1 MNYKDIIQI
10 LVGHPLIKDITK
22 WMNSESKDLQLNGL
36 QASGKGMMLSAIQQV
51 SGAKILVVMEDAETA
66 AYLYNDINRAMPT
79 AKCGLLPSSY
89 KKSPKHGGLDLAS
102 EIMRTDALN
111 IMHNA
116 QITTTPSTP
125 NSKLS
130 TKCSPKLGELSEG
143 LRGMQTLNSKLST
156 LNSKLNNGW
165 LIVTSPEGLIERV
178 APQQA
183 FETKRLIIRK
193 GEIVDSEKV
202 IHSLA
207 EWGFE
212 LVEFVYEPG
221 QYAQRGS
228 ILDIFSFS
236 NERPYRIDFWD
247 DEVESI
253 RVFDIEKQLSINEV
267 EEISILPN
275 VTAKGDKETISIFNF
290 LPSDTIICW
299 ANMTFA
305 IERINDIYDDTLI
318 KQHSEKNVADVL
330 NILING
336 NIAKEQ
342 IANFRHITLK
352 NSTLLNSQLS
362 TECSPKLGEVHE
374 VGRGMLTLNFNQSA
388 QPPYHKNFDIVAE
401 SLRSFINDGYAI
413 HICSDSKKQTDRI
426 ASIFDERGDNI
437 HFTPIEG
444 TIHEGFIDHD
454 LSVCFF
460 TDHQIFDRYHKFS
473 LKSDIAKA
481 GKVSMTLKEIN
492 QLQIGDYVVHIDH
505 GIGKFAGLMV
515 AENNGKRQE
524 VIKLLY
530 QNDDVIFVSI
540 HGLHRISKYKGKDG
554 EPPRIN
560 KLGTG
565 AWERLKERTKAKVK
579 DIARDL
585 IQLYAARKA
594 EKGFQFTP
602 DSYLQ
607 HELEASFIYEDTP
620 DQATSTA
627 DIKHDMES
635 ALPMDRLVCGD
646 VGFGKTELAIRAA
659 FKAATDGKQVAVLV
673 PTTVLA
679 LQHYKTFSER
689 LKEFPCRVEYLSRA
703 KKPSEVKVIK
713 QDLADGKIDILIGT
727 HKIVGKEI
735 KFKDLGLLII
745 DEEQKFGVS
754 VKEKLKAMKVNVDTL
769 TLTATPIPRTLQF
782 SLMGARDLS
791 ILTTPPPN
799 RYPVTTEVCSYDDE
813 IIRDAIV
820 TEMNRNGQVFLINNR
835 VQNIYLIEQ
844 KVRALVPD
852 ARVAVAHG
860 QMPTEQLEETI
871 IDFIDYEYDI
881 LIATSVIE
889 SGVDIPNVNTIIVH
903 NAHMFGLS
911 DLHQLRGRV
920 GRSNR
925 KAYCYLIAPPF
936 NMLTSDARRRL
947 QAIETFAELGS
958 GFNIAMQDLDIR
970 GAGNILGAEQS
981 GFITDLGYETYQK
994 ILNEALAELRDQE
1007 FSGLFA
1013 DRKDAKDNYV
1023 SDCFIESDMEL
1034 MLPNWYVESQTERM
1048 ALYRELDNIQNERA
1062 LEEYKKRLNDRFGR
1076 IPDEAGDLMTMVRLR
1091 WLAQRYGVERLILK
1105 RGKMHA
1111 YLVTNQK
1118 SAFYESKEFETL
1130 IQFCMANYKR
1140 CALSEKDNK
1149 RIVQVSNI
1157 NSVDDA
1163 YNIFNELNINT

>member
-1 MNYKDIIQI
+1 MNYNDIIQI
-10 LVGHPLIKDITK
+10 LAGHPLVKDATK
-22 WMNSESKDLQLNGL
+22 WMKSKSQNLQINGL
-36 QASGKGMMLSAIQQV
+36 QASGKGMMLGAIQQK
-51 SGAKILVVMEDAETA
+51 SKAKMLVVMEDAETA
-66 AYLYNDINRAMPT
+66 AYLYNDINRAIPT
-79 AKCGLLPSSY
+79 GQCGLLPSSY

-111 IMHNA
+111 IIHN
-116 QITTTPSTP
+116 PHD
-125 NSKLS
+125 
-130 TKCSPKLGELSEG
+130 
-143 LRGMQTLNSKLST
+143 
-156 LNSKLNNGW
+156 NGW
-165 LIVTSPEGLIERV
+165 LIITSPEGLIERV
-178 APQQA
+178 ATKQT
-183 FETKRLIIRK
+183 FEKKRLTIRK
-193 GEIVDSEKV
+193 GEEIDTET
-202 IHSLA
+202 IIRSLT

-228 ILDIFSFS
+228 IIDIFSFS
-236 NERPYRIDFWD
+236 NERPYRIDLWG

-253 RVFDIEKQLSINEV
+253 RIFDIEKQLSINEID
-267 EEISILPN
+267 EINILPN
-275 VTAKGDKETISIFNF
+275 VTAKSNKETVSIFNF
-290 LPSDTIICW
+290 LPQDTIICW

-330 NILING
+330 NLLING

-342 IANFRHITLK
+342 IIDFRHITLK
-352 NSTLLNSQLS
+352 NTNLLNSAQPS
-362 TECSPKLGEVHE
+362 
-374 VGRGMLTLNFNQSA
+374 TLNFNQSA
-388 QPPYHKNFDIVAE
+388 QPPYHKNFDIVAD
-401 SLRSFINDGYAI
+401 SLRSFINEGYAI

-426 ASIFDERGDNI
+426 AAIFDERGDNI
-437 HFTPIEG
+437 HFTAIEG

-530 QNDDVIFVSI
+530 QNDDAIFVSI

-554 EPPRIN
+554 EPPRMN
-560 KLGTG
+560 KLGSG

-585 IQLYAARKA
+585 ILLYAARKA

-620 DQATSTA
+620 DQAKSTA
-627 DIKHDMES
+627 DIKQDMES
-635 ALPMDRLVCGD
+635 SLPMDRLVCGD

-659 FKAATDGKQVAVLV
+659 FKAATDGKQVDLLV

-689 LKEFPCRVEYLSRA
+689 LKDFPCKVEYLSRA
-703 KKPSEVKVIK
+703 KKPSEVKLIK
-713 QDLADGKIDILIGT
+713 QQLAEGKIDILIGT
-727 HKIVGKEI
+727 HKIVGKDI
-735 KFKDLGLLII
+735 LFKDLGLLII
-745 DEEQKFGVS
+745 DEEQKLGVS

-791 ILTTPPPN
+791 ILTTPPSN
-799 RYPVTTEVCSYDDE
+799 RYPVTTEVCTYDDE

-860 QMPTEQLEETI
+860 QMPTEQLEQTI
-871 IDFIDYEYDI
+871 IDFIDYEYDV

-925 KAYCYLIAPPF
+925 KAYCYLMAPPL
-936 NMLTSDARRRL
+936 NALTSDARRRL

-994 ILNEALAELRDQE
+994 ILNEALSELRNQE
-1007 FSGLFA
+1007 FSQLFA
-1013 DRKDAKDNYV
+1013 DRKDANNNYV
-1023 SDCFIESDMEL
+1023 HDCFIESDMEL

-1048 ALYRELDNIQNERA
+1048 ALYRELDNIQDERA
-1062 LEEYKKRLNDRFGR
+1062 LEEYRKRLTDRFGR

-1111 YLVTNQK
+1111 YLVSNTK

-1130 IQFCMANYKR
+1130 IQFCMTNYKR

-1163 YNIFNELNINT
+1163 YSIFNELSIKK

>member
-10 LVGHPLIKDITK
+10 LTGHPLVKDTTK
-22 WMNSESKDLQLNGL
+22 WMKSKSQNLQINGL
-36 QASGKGMMLSAIQQV
+36 QASGKGMMLSAIQQK
-51 SGAKILVVMEDAETA
+51 SKAKMLVVMEDAETA

-79 AKCGLLPSSY
+79 GECGLLPSSY

-111 IMHNA
+111 IIHNS
-116 QITTTPSTP
+116 Q
-125 NSKLS
+125 
-130 TKCSPKLGELSEG
+130 
-143 LRGMQTLNSKLST
+143 
-156 LNSKLNNGW
+156 NNGW
-165 LIVTSPEGLIERV
+165 LIITSPEGLIERV
-178 APQQA
+178 ATQQT
-183 FETKRLIIRK
+183 FEKKRLTIRK
-193 GEIVDSEKV
+193 GEEIDSELIV
-202 IHSLA
+202 RSLT

-212 LVEFVYEPG
+212 FVEFVYEPG

-228 ILDIFSFS
+228 IIDIFSFS
-236 NERPYRIDFWD
+236 NERPYRIDLWG
-247 DEVESI
+247 DELESI
-253 RVFDIEKQLSINEV
+253 RVFDIEKQLSINEID
-267 EEISILPN
+267 EINILPN
-275 VTAKGDKETISIFNF
+275 VTAKGDNDTVSIFNF
-290 LPSDTIICW
+290 LPQDTVICW

-330 NILING
+330 NLLING

-342 IANFRHITLK
+342 MANFRHITLK
-352 NSTLLNSQLS
+352 NTSLLSSQATTL
-362 TECSPKLGEVHE
+362 T
-374 VGRGMLTLNFNQSA
+374 FNQSA
-388 QPPYHKNFDIVAE
+388 QPPYHKNFDIVAN
-401 SLRSFINDGYAI
+401 SLRSFINEGYAI

-426 ASIFDERGDNI
+426 AAIFDERGDNI
-437 HFTPIEG
+437 HFTAIEG

-515 AENNGKRQE
+515 TENNGKRQE
-524 VIKLLY
+524 VIKLIYL
-530 QNDDVIFVSI
+530 NDDAIFVSI

-554 EPPRIN
+554 EPPRMN
-560 KLGTG
+560 KLGSG

-585 IQLYAARKA
+585 ILLYAARKA

-620 DQATSTA
+620 DQAKSTA
-627 DIKHDMES
+627 DIKQDMES
-635 ALPMDRLVCGD
+635 SLPMDRLVCGD

-689 LKEFPCRVEYLSRA
+689 LKDFPCKVEYLSRA
-703 KKPSEVKVIK
+703 KKPSEVKLIK
-713 QDLADGKIDILIGT
+713 QQLAEGKIDILIGT

-735 KFKDLGLLII
+735 QFKDLGLLII

-799 RYPVTTEVCSYDDE
+799 RYPVTTEVCTYDDE

-852 ARVAVAHG
+852 ARIAVAHG
-860 QMPTEQLEETI
+860 QMPTEQLEQTI
-871 IDFIDYEYDI
+871 IDFIDYEYDV

-925 KAYCYLIAPPF
+925 KAFCYLMAPPL

-1007 FSGLFA
+1007 FSQLFA
-1013 DRKDAKDNYV
+1013 DRRDANTNFV
-1023 SDCFIESDMEL
+1023 NDCFIESDMEL

-1062 LEEYKKRLNDRFGR
+1062 LEEYRKRLTDRFGR

-1111 YLVTNQK
+1111 YLVSNTK

-1163 YNIFNELNINT
+1163 YNIFNELSIKK

>member
-1 MNYKDIIQI
+1 MIYKDIIQI
-10 LVGHPLIKDITK
+10 LAKHPLVKDIIK
-22 WMNSESKDLQLNGL
+22 WVNSDYKDLKINGL
-36 QASGKGMMLSAIQQV
+36 QVSSKGMMLSTIQQI
-51 SGAKILVVMEDAETA
+51 SGAKMLVVAEDAETA

-79 AKCGLLPSSY
+79 GKCGLLPSSY

-111 IMHNA
+111 IMHNCPTG
-116 QITTTPSTP
+116 QTTT
-125 NSKLS
+125 NS
-130 TKCSPKLGELSEG
+130 
-143 LRGMQTLNSKLST
+143 QLST
-156 LNSKLNNGW
+156 LNSQLNNGW
-165 LIVTSPEGLIERV
+165 LVVTSPEGLIERV
-178 APQQA
+178 AAQQT
-183 FETKRLIIRK
+183 FETKRLTIRK
-193 GEIVDSEKV
+193 GEEIDSELV
-202 IHSLA
+202 IRNLA

-247 DEVESI
+247 DEIDSI
-253 RVFDIEKQLSINEV
+253 RVFDIEKQLSINEI
-267 EEISILPN
+267 EEINILPN
-275 VTAKGDKETISIFNF
+275 VTAKGGEETISIFNF

-305 IERINDIYDDTLI
+305 IERINDIYDDTLV

-330 NILING
+330 NVLING

-342 IANFRHITLK
+342 CANFKHIYLDKRHET
-352 NSTLLNSQLS
+352 LNSQLQS
-362 TECSPKLGEVHE
+362 I
-374 VGRGMLTLNFNQSA
+374 NFNQST
-388 QPPYHKNFDIVAE
+388 QPPYHKNFDIVSE

-413 HICSDSKKQTDRI
+413 YICSDSKKQTDRI
-426 ASIFDERGDNI
+426 AAIFNERGDNI

-454 LSVCFF
+454 LSVCFL

-515 AENNGKRQE
+515 ADNNGKKQE

-594 EKGFQFTP
+594 EKGFQFSP

-620 DQATSTA
+620 DQAKSTA

-635 ALPMDRLVCGD
+635 TLPMDRLVCGD

-703 KKPSEVKVIK
+703 KKPSEVKQIR

-735 KFKDLGLLII
+735 LFKDLGLLII

-860 QMPTEQLEETI
+860 QMPTQELEETI
-871 IDFIDYEYDI
+871 IDFIDYEYDV

-925 KAYCYLIAPPF
+925 KAFCYLIAPPF

-994 ILNEALAELRDQE
+994 ILNEALSELRDQE
-1007 FSGLFA
+1007 FSQLFA
-1013 DRKDAKDNYV
+1013 DRKDANDNYV
-1023 SDCFIESDMEL
+1023 HDCFIESDMEL

-1062 LEEYKKRLNDRFGR
+1062 LEEYKQRLTDRFGR
-1076 IPDEAGDLMTMVRLR
+1076 IPNEAGDLMTMVRLR

-1111 YLVTNQK
+1111 YLVSNQK
-1118 SAFYESKEFETL
+1118 SAFYESKEFEEL
-1130 IQFCMANYKR
+1130 IQYCMTNYKR

-1163 YNIFNELNINT
+1163 YNVFNELSLKKAISSK

>member
-1 MNYKDIIQI
+1 MNYNDIIQI
-10 LVGHPLIKDITK
+10 LAGHPLVKDATK
-22 WMNSESKDLQLNGL
+22 WMKSKSQNLQINGL
-36 QASGKGMMLSAIQQV
+36 QASGKGMMLGAIQQK
-51 SGAKILVVMEDAETA
+51 SKAKMLVVMEDAETA
-66 AYLYNDINRAMPT
+66 AYLYNDINRAIPT
-79 AKCGLLPSSY
+79 GQCGLLPSSY

-111 IMHNA
+111 IIHN
-116 QITTTPSTP
+116 PHD
-125 NSKLS
+125 
-130 TKCSPKLGELSEG
+130 
-143 LRGMQTLNSKLST
+143 
-156 LNSKLNNGW
+156 NGW
-165 LIVTSPEGLIERV
+165 LIITSPEGLIERV
-178 APQQA
+178 ATKQT
-183 FETKRLIIRK
+183 FEKKRLTIRK
-193 GEIVDSEKV
+193 GEEIDTET
-202 IHSLA
+202 IIRSLT

-228 ILDIFSFS
+228 IIDIFSFS
-236 NERPYRIDFWD
+236 NERPYRIDLWG

-253 RVFDIEKQLSINEV
+253 RIFDIEKQLSINEID
-267 EEISILPN
+267 EINILPN
-275 VTAKGDKETISIFNF
+275 VTAKSNKETVSIFNF
-290 LPSDTIICW
+290 LPQDTIICW

-330 NILING
+330 NLLING

-342 IANFRHITLK
+342 IVDFRHITLK
-352 NSTLLNSQLS
+352 NTNLLNCAQPS
-362 TECSPKLGEVHE
+362 
-374 VGRGMLTLNFNQSA
+374 TLNFNQSA
-388 QPPYHKNFDIVAE
+388 QPPYHKNFDIVAD
-401 SLRSFINDGYAI
+401 SLRSFINEGYAI

-426 ASIFDERGDNI
+426 AAIFDERGDNI
-437 HFTPIEG
+437 HFSAIEG

-530 QNDDVIFVSI
+530 QNDDTIFVSI

-554 EPPRIN
+554 EPPRMN
-560 KLGTG
+560 KLGSG

-585 IQLYAARKA
+585 ILLYAARKA

-620 DQATSTA
+620 DQAKSTA
-627 DIKHDMES
+627 DIKQDMES
-635 ALPMDRLVCGD
+635 SLPMDRLVCGD

-689 LKEFPCRVEYLSRA
+689 LKDFPCKVEYLSRA
-703 KKPSEVKVIK
+703 KKPSEVKLIK
-713 QDLADGKIDILIGT
+713 QQLAEGKIDILIGT
-727 HKIVGKEI
+727 HKIVGKDI
-735 KFKDLGLLII
+735 LFKDLGLLII

-791 ILTTPPPN
+791 ILTTPPSN
-799 RYPVTTEVCSYDDE
+799 RYPVTTEVCTYDDE

-860 QMPTEQLEETI
+860 QMPTEQLEQTI
-871 IDFIDYEYDI
+871 IDFIDYEYDV

-925 KAYCYLIAPPF
+925 KAYCYLMAPPL
-936 NMLTSDARRRL
+936 NALTSDARRRL

-994 ILNEALAELRDQE
+994 ILNEALSELRDQE
-1007 FSGLFA
+1007 FSQLFA
-1013 DRKDAKDNYV
+1013 DRKDANNNYV
-1023 SDCFIESDMEL
+1023 HDCFIESDMEL

-1048 ALYRELDNIQNERA
+1048 ALYRELDNIQDERA
-1062 LEEYKKRLNDRFGR
+1062 LEEYRKRLTDRFGR

-1111 YLVTNQK
+1111 YLVSNTK

-1130 IQFCMANYKR
+1130 IQFCMTNYKR

-1163 YNIFNELNINT
+1163 YSIFNELSIKK

>member
-10 LVGHPLIKDITK
+10 LTGHPLVKDTTK
-22 WMNSESKDLQLNGL
+22 WMKSKSQNLQINGL
-36 QASGKGMMLSAIQQV
+36 QASGKGMMLSAIQQK
-51 SGAKILVVMEDAETA
+51 SKAKMLVVMEDAETA

-79 AKCGLLPSSY
+79 GECGLLPSSY

-111 IMHNA
+111 IIHNS
-116 QITTTPSTP
+116 Q
-125 NSKLS
+125 
-130 TKCSPKLGELSEG
+130 
-143 LRGMQTLNSKLST
+143 
-156 LNSKLNNGW
+156 NNGW
-165 LIVTSPEGLIERV
+165 LIITSPEGLIERV
-178 APQQA
+178 ATQQT
-183 FETKRLIIRK
+183 FEKKRLTIRK
-193 GEIVDSEKV
+193 GEEIDSELIV
-202 IHSLA
+202 RSLT

-212 LVEFVYEPG
+212 FVEFVYEPG

-228 ILDIFSFS
+228 IIDIFSFS
-236 NERPYRIDFWD
+236 NERPYRIDLWG

-253 RVFDIEKQLSINEV
+253 RVFDIEKQLSINEID
-267 EEISILPN
+267 EINILPN
-275 VTAKGDKETISIFNF
+275 VTAKGDNDTVSIFNF
-290 LPSDTIICW
+290 LPQDTVICW

-330 NILING
+330 NLLING

-342 IANFRHITLK
+342 MANFRHITLK
-352 NSTLLNSQLS
+352 NTSLLSSQATTL
-362 TECSPKLGEVHE
+362 T
-374 VGRGMLTLNFNQSA
+374 FNQSA
-388 QPPYHKNFDIVAE
+388 QPPYHKNFDIVAN
-401 SLRSFINDGYAI
+401 SLRSFINEGYAI

-426 ASIFDERGDNI
+426 AAIFDERGDNI
-437 HFTPIEG
+437 YFTAIEG

-515 AENNGKRQE
+515 TENNGKRQE
-524 VIKLLY
+524 VIKLIYL
-530 QNDDVIFVSI
+530 NDDAIFVSI

-554 EPPRIN
+554 EPPRMN
-560 KLGTG
+560 KLGSG
-565 AWERLKERTKAKVK
+565 AWERLKERTKTKVK

-585 IQLYAARKA
+585 ILLYAARKA

-620 DQATSTA
+620 DQAKSTA
-627 DIKHDMES
+627 DIKQDMES
-635 ALPMDRLVCGD
+635 SLPMDRLVCGD

-689 LKEFPCRVEYLSRA
+689 LKDFPCKVEYLSRA
-703 KKPSEVKVIK
+703 KKPSEVKLIK
-713 QDLADGKIDILIGT
+713 QQLAEGKIDILIGT

-735 KFKDLGLLII
+735 QFKDLGLLII

-799 RYPVTTEVCSYDDE
+799 RYPVTTEVCTYDDE

-852 ARVAVAHG
+852 ARIAVAHG
-860 QMPTEQLEETI
+860 QMPTEQLEQTI
-871 IDFIDYEYDI
+871 IDFIDYEYDV

-925 KAYCYLIAPPF
+925 KAFCYLMAPPL

-1007 FSGLFA
+1007 FSQLFA
-1013 DRKDAKDNYV
+1013 DRRDANTNFV
-1023 SDCFIESDMEL
+1023 NDCFIESDMEL

-1062 LEEYKKRLNDRFGR
+1062 LEEYRKRLTDRFGR

-1091 WLAQRYGVERLILK
+1091 WLAQRYGIERLILK

-1111 YLVTNQK
+1111 YLVSNTK

-1163 YNIFNELNINT
+1163 YNIFNELSIKK

>member
-1 MNYKDIIQI
+1 MIYKDIIQI
-10 LVGHPLIKDITK
+10 LAGHPLVKDITK
-22 WMNSESKDLQLNGL
+22 WMNSGSKGLQLNGL
-36 QASGKGMMLSAIQQV
+36 QASGKGMMLSAIQQT
-51 SGAKILVVMEDAETA
+51 SEAKMLVVMEDAETA

-79 AKCGLLPSSY
+79 GRCGLLPSSY

-111 IMHNA
+111 IIHNS
-116 QITTTPSTP
+116 QFIIH
-125 NSKLS
+125 NYK
-130 TKCSPKLGELSEG
+130 
-143 LRGMQTLNSKLST
+143 NSKLST
-156 LNSKLNNGW
+156 LNSQLNNGW

-178 APQQA
+178 TPQQT
-183 FETKRLIIRK
+183 FETKRLSIRK
-193 GEIVDSEKV
+193 GEEVDSEKV
-202 IHSLA
+202 IRSLA

-247 DEVESI
+247 NEIESI

-275 VTAKGDKETISIFNF
+275 VTAKSDKETVSIFNF

-342 IANFRHITLK
+342 IANFRHIYLKRHENK
-352 NSTLLNSQLS
+352 NSSDKSDRPTHL
-362 TECSPKLGEVHE
+362 TSPTSPTN
-374 VGRGMLTLNFNQSA
+374 LTTFNFNQSA
-388 QPPYHKNFDIVAE
+388 QPPYHKNFDIVAD

-481 GKVSMTLKEIN
+481 GKISMTLKEIN

-620 DQATSTA
+620 DQAKSTA

-635 ALPMDRLVCGD
+635 TLPMDRLVCGD

-689 LKEFPCRVEYLSRA
+689 LKDFPCKVEYLSRA
-703 KKPSEVKVIK
+703 KKPAEVKQIK
-713 QDLADGKIDILIGT
+713 QQLADGKIDILIGT
-727 HKIVGKEI
+727 HKIVGKDI
-735 KFKDLGLLII
+735 VFKDLGLLII

-791 ILTTPPPN
+791 ILTTPPSN
-799 RYPVTTEVCSYDDE
+799 RYPVATEVCTYDDE

-871 IDFIDYEYDI
+871 IDFIDYEYDV

-925 KAYCYLIAPPF
+925 KAYCYLVAPPF

-994 ILNEALAELRDQE
+994 ILNEALSELRDQE
-1007 FSGLFA
+1007 FSQLFA
-1013 DRKDAKDNYV
+1013 DRKDANNNYV
-1023 SDCFIESDMEL
+1023 HDCFIESDMEL

-1048 ALYRELDNIQNERA
+1048 ALYRELDNIQNEHA
-1062 LEEYKKRLNDRFGR
+1062 LEEYRKRLTDRFGR

-1111 YLVTNQK
+1111 YLVSNQK
-1118 SAFYESKEFETL
+1118 SAFYESAEFETL
-1130 IQFCMANYKR
+1130 IQFCMTNYKR

-1163 YNIFNELNINT
+1163 YNIFNELN

>member
-1 MNYKDIIQI
+1 MNYNDIIQI
-10 LVGHPLIKDITK
+10 LAGHPLVKDATK
-22 WMNSESKDLQLNGL
+22 WMKSKSQNLQINGL
-36 QASGKGMMLSAIQQV
+36 QASGKGMMLGAIQQK
-51 SGAKILVVMEDAETA
+51 SKAKMLVVMEDAETA
-66 AYLYNDINRAMPT
+66 AYLYNDINRAIPT
-79 AKCGLLPSSY
+79 GQCGLLPSSY

-111 IMHNA
+111 IIHN
-116 QITTTPSTP
+116 PHD
-125 NSKLS
+125 
-130 TKCSPKLGELSEG
+130 
-143 LRGMQTLNSKLST
+143 
-156 LNSKLNNGW
+156 NGW
-165 LIVTSPEGLIERV
+165 LIITSPEGLIERV
-178 APQQA
+178 ATKQT
-183 FETKRLIIRK
+183 FEKKRLTIRK
-193 GEIVDSEKV
+193 GEEIDTEA
-202 IHSLA
+202 IIRSLT

-228 ILDIFSFS
+228 IIDIFSFS
-236 NERPYRIDFWD
+236 NERPYRIDLWG

-253 RVFDIEKQLSINEV
+253 RIFDIEKQLSINEID
-267 EEISILPN
+267 EINILPN
-275 VTAKGDKETISIFNF
+275 VTAKSNKETVSIFNF
-290 LPSDTIICW
+290 LPQDTIICW

-330 NILING
+330 NLLING

-342 IANFRHITLK
+342 IVDFRHITLK
-352 NSTLLNSQLS
+352 NTNLLNSAQPS
-362 TECSPKLGEVHE
+362 
-374 VGRGMLTLNFNQSA
+374 TLNFNQSA
-388 QPPYHKNFDIVAE
+388 QPPYHKNFDIVAD
-401 SLRSFINDGYAI
+401 SLRSFINEGYAI

-426 ASIFDERGDNI
+426 AAIFDERGDNI
-437 HFTPIEG
+437 HFTAIEG

-530 QNDDVIFVSI
+530 QNDDAIFVSI

-554 EPPRIN
+554 EPPRMN
-560 KLGTG
+560 KLGSG

-585 IQLYAARKA
+585 ILLYAARKA

-620 DQATSTA
+620 DQAKSTA
-627 DIKHDMES
+627 DIKQDMES
-635 ALPMDRLVCGD
+635 SLPMDRLVCGD

-689 LKEFPCRVEYLSRA
+689 LKDFPCKVEYLSRA
-703 KKPSEVKVIK
+703 KKPSEVKLIK
-713 QDLADGKIDILIGT
+713 QQLAEGKIDILIGT
-727 HKIVGKEI
+727 HKIVGKDI
-735 KFKDLGLLII
+735 LFKDLGLLII

-791 ILTTPPPN
+791 ILTTPPSN
-799 RYPVTTEVCSYDDE
+799 RYPVTTEVCTYDDE

-860 QMPTEQLEETI
+860 QMPTEQLEQTI
-871 IDFIDYEYDI
+871 IDFIDYEYDV

-925 KAYCYLIAPPF
+925 KAYCYLMAPPL
-936 NMLTSDARRRL
+936 NTLTSDARRRL

-994 ILNEALAELRDQE
+994 ILNEALSELRDQE
-1007 FSGLFA
+1007 FSQLFA
-1013 DRKDAKDNYV
+1013 DRKDANNNYV
-1023 SDCFIESDMEL
+1023 HDCFIESDMEL

-1048 ALYRELDNIQNERA
+1048 ALYRELDNIQDERA
-1062 LEEYKKRLNDRFGR
+1062 LEEYRKRLTDRFGR

-1111 YLVTNQK
+1111 YLVSNTK

-1130 IQFCMANYKR
+1130 IQFCMTNYKR

-1163 YNIFNELNINT
+1163 YSIFNELSIKK

>member
-1 MNYKDIIQI
+1 MNYNDIIQI
-10 LVGHPLIKDITK
+10 LAGHPLVKDATK
-22 WMNSESKDLQLNGL
+22 WMKSKSQNLQINGL
-36 QASGKGMMLSAIQQV
+36 QASGKGMMLGAIQQK
-51 SGAKILVVMEDAETA
+51 SKAKMLVVMEDAETA
-66 AYLYNDINRAMPT
+66 AYLYNDINRAIPT
-79 AKCGLLPSSY
+79 GQCGLLPSSY

-111 IMHNA
+111 IIHN
-116 QITTTPSTP
+116 PHD
-125 NSKLS
+125 
-130 TKCSPKLGELSEG
+130 
-143 LRGMQTLNSKLST
+143 
-156 LNSKLNNGW
+156 NGW
-165 LIVTSPEGLIERV
+165 LIITSPEGLIERV
-178 APQQA
+178 ATKQT
-183 FETKRLIIRK
+183 FEKKRLTIRK
-193 GEIVDSEKV
+193 GEEIDTEA
-202 IHSLA
+202 IIRSLT

-228 ILDIFSFS
+228 IIDIFSFS
-236 NERPYRIDFWD
+236 NERPYRIDLWG

-253 RVFDIEKQLSINEV
+253 RIFDIEKQLSINEID
-267 EEISILPN
+267 EINILPN
-275 VTAKGDKETISIFNF
+275 VTAKSNKETVSIFNF
-290 LPSDTIICW
+290 LPQDTIICW

-330 NILING
+330 NLLING

-342 IANFRHITLK
+342 IVDFRHITLK
-352 NSTLLNSQLS
+352 NTNLLNSAQPS
-362 TECSPKLGEVHE
+362 
-374 VGRGMLTLNFNQSA
+374 TLNFNQSA
-388 QPPYHKNFDIVAE
+388 QPPYHKNFDIVAD
-401 SLRSFINDGYAI
+401 SLRSFINEGYAI

-426 ASIFDERGDNI
+426 AAIFDERGDNI
-437 HFTPIEG
+437 HFTAIEG

-530 QNDDVIFVSI
+530 QNDDAIFVSI

-554 EPPRIN
+554 EPPRMN
-560 KLGTG
+560 KLGSG

-585 IQLYAARKA
+585 ILLYAARKA

-620 DQATSTA
+620 DQAKSTA
-627 DIKHDMES
+627 DIKQDMES
-635 ALPMDRLVCGD
+635 SLPMDRLVCGD

-689 LKEFPCRVEYLSRA
+689 LKDFPCKVEYLSRA
-703 KKPSEVKVIK
+703 KKPSEVKLIK
-713 QDLADGKIDILIGT
+713 QQLAEGKIDILIGT
-727 HKIVGKEI
+727 HKIVGKDI
-735 KFKDLGLLII
+735 LFKDLGLLII

-791 ILTTPPPN
+791 ILTTPPSN
-799 RYPVTTEVCSYDDE
+799 RYPVTTEVCTYDDE

-835 VQNIYLIEQ
+835 IQNIYLIEQ

-860 QMPTEQLEETI
+860 QMPTEQLEQTI
-871 IDFIDYEYDI
+871 IDFIDYEYDV

-925 KAYCYLIAPPF
+925 KAYCYLMAPPL
-936 NMLTSDARRRL
+936 NTLTSDARRRL

-994 ILNEALAELRDQE
+994 ILNEALSELRDQE
-1007 FSGLFA
+1007 FSQLFA
-1013 DRKDAKDNYV
+1013 DRKDANNNYV
-1023 SDCFIESDMEL
+1023 HDCFIESDMEL

-1048 ALYRELDNIQNERA
+1048 ALYRELDNIQDERA
-1062 LEEYKKRLNDRFGR
+1062 LEEYRKRLIDRFGR

-1111 YLVTNQK
+1111 YLVSNTK

-1130 IQFCMANYKR
+1130 IQFCMTNYKR

-1163 YNIFNELNINT
+1163 YSIFNELSIKK

>member
-10 LVGHPLIKDITK
+10 LAGHPLVKDTTK
-22 WMNSESKDLQLNGL
+22 WMKSKSQNLQINGL
-36 QASGKGMMLSAIQQV
+36 QASGKGMMLSAIQQK
-51 SGAKILVVMEDAETA
+51 SKAKMLVVMEDAETA

-79 AKCGLLPSSY
+79 GECGLLPSSY

-111 IMHNA
+111 IIHNS
-116 QITTTPSTP
+116 Q
-125 NSKLS
+125 
-130 TKCSPKLGELSEG
+130 
-143 LRGMQTLNSKLST
+143 
-156 LNSKLNNGW
+156 NNGW
-165 LIVTSPEGLIERV
+165 LIITSPEGLIERV
-178 APQQA
+178 ATQQT
-183 FETKRLIIRK
+183 FEKKRLTIRK
-193 GEIVDSEKV
+193 GEEIDSELIV
-202 IHSLA
+202 HSLT

-212 LVEFVYEPG
+212 FVEFVYEPG

-228 ILDIFSFS
+228 IIDIFSFS
-236 NERPYRIDFWD
+236 NERPYRIDLWG

-253 RVFDIEKQLSINEV
+253 RVFDIEKQLSINEID
-267 EEISILPN
+267 EINILPN
-275 VTAKGDKETISIFNF
+275 VTAKGDNDTVSIFNF
-290 LPSDTIICW
+290 LPQDTVICW

-330 NILING
+330 NLLING

-342 IANFRHITLK
+342 MANFRHITLK
-352 NSTLLNSQLS
+352 NTSLLSSQATTL
-362 TECSPKLGEVHE
+362 T
-374 VGRGMLTLNFNQSA
+374 FNQSA
-388 QPPYHKNFDIVAE
+388 QPPYHKNFDIVAN
-401 SLRSFINDGYAI
+401 SLRSFINEGYAI

-426 ASIFDERGDNI
+426 AAIFDERGDNI
-437 HFTPIEG
+437 HFTAIEG

-515 AENNGKRQE
+515 TENNGKRQE
-524 VIKLLY
+524 VIKLIYLN
-530 QNDDVIFVSI
+530 NDAIFVSI

-554 EPPRIN
+554 EPPRMN
-560 KLGTG
+560 KLGSG

-585 IQLYAARKA
+585 ILLYAARKA

-620 DQATSTA
+620 DQAKSTA
-627 DIKHDMES
+627 DIKQDMES
-635 ALPMDRLVCGD
+635 SLPMDRLVCGD

-689 LKEFPCRVEYLSRA
+689 LKDFPCKVEYLSRA
-703 KKPSEVKVIK
+703 KKPSEVKLIK
-713 QDLADGKIDILIGT
+713 QQLAEGKIDILIGT

-735 KFKDLGLLII
+735 QFKDLGLLII

-799 RYPVTTEVCSYDDE
+799 RYPVTTEVCTYDDE

-852 ARVAVAHG
+852 ARIAVAHG
-860 QMPTEQLEETI
+860 QMPTEQLEQTI
-871 IDFIDYEYDI
+871 IDFIDYEYDV

-925 KAYCYLIAPPF
+925 KAFCYLMAPPL

-1007 FSGLFA
+1007 FSQLFA
-1013 DRKDAKDNYV
+1013 DRRNANTNFV
-1023 SDCFIESDMEL
+1023 NDCFIESDMEL

-1062 LEEYKKRLNDRFGR
+1062 LEEYRKRLTDRFGR
-1076 IPDEAGDLMTMVRLR
+1076 IPDEAGNLMTMVRLR

-1111 YLVTNQK
+1111 YLVSNTK

-1163 YNIFNELNINT
+1163 YNIFNELSIKK

>member
-1 MNYKDIIQI
+1 MNYNDIIQI
-10 LVGHPLIKDITK
+10 LAGHPLVKDATK
-22 WMNSESKDLQLNGL
+22 WMKSKSQNLQINGL
-36 QASGKGMMLSAIQQV
+36 QASGKGMMLGAIQQK
-51 SGAKILVVMEDAETA
+51 SKAKMLVVMEDAETA
-66 AYLYNDINRAMPT
+66 AYLYNDINRAILT
-79 AKCGLLPSSY
+79 GQCGLLPSSY

-111 IMHNA
+111 IIHN
-116 QITTTPSTP
+116 PHD
-125 NSKLS
+125 
-130 TKCSPKLGELSEG
+130 
-143 LRGMQTLNSKLST
+143 
-156 LNSKLNNGW
+156 NGW
-165 LIVTSPEGLIERV
+165 LIITSPEGLIERV
-178 APQQA
+178 ATKQT
-183 FETKRLIIRK
+183 FEKKRLTIRK
-193 GEIVDSEKV
+193 GEEIDTEA
-202 IHSLA
+202 IIRSLT

-228 ILDIFSFS
+228 IIDIFSFS
-236 NERPYRIDFWD
+236 NERPYRIDLWG

-253 RVFDIEKQLSINEV
+253 RIFDIEKQLSINEIN
-267 EEISILPN
+267 EINILPN
-275 VTAKGDKETISIFNF
+275 VTAKSNKETVSIFNF
-290 LPSDTIICW
+290 LPQDTIICW

-330 NILING
+330 NLLING

-342 IANFRHITLK
+342 IVDFRHITLK
-352 NSTLLNSQLS
+352 NTNLLNRAQPS
-362 TECSPKLGEVHE
+362 
-374 VGRGMLTLNFNQSA
+374 TLNFNQSA
-388 QPPYHKNFDIVAE
+388 QPPYHKNFDIVAD
-401 SLRSFINDGYAI
+401 SLRSFINEGYAI

-426 ASIFDERGDNI
+426 AAIFDERGDNI
-437 HFTPIEG
+437 HFSAIEG

-530 QNDDVIFVSI
+530 QNDDAIFVSI

-554 EPPRIN
+554 EPPRMN
-560 KLGTG
+560 KLGSG

-585 IQLYAARKA
+585 ILLYAARKA

-620 DQATSTA
+620 DQAKSTA
-627 DIKHDMES
+627 DIKQDMES
-635 ALPMDRLVCGD
+635 SLPMDRLVCGD

-689 LKEFPCRVEYLSRA
+689 LKDFPCKVEYLSRA
-703 KKPSEVKVIK
+703 KKPSEVKLIK
-713 QDLADGKIDILIGT
+713 QQLAEGKIDILIGT
-727 HKIVGKEI
+727 HKIVGKDI
-735 KFKDLGLLII
+735 LFKDLGLLII

-791 ILTTPPPN
+791 ILTTPPSN
-799 RYPVTTEVCSYDDE
+799 RYPVTTEVCTYDDE
-813 IIRDAIV
+813 TIRDAIV

-860 QMPTEQLEETI
+860 QMPTEQLEQTI
-871 IDFIDYEYDI
+871 IDFIDYEYDV

-925 KAYCYLIAPPF
+925 KAYCYLMAPPL
-936 NMLTSDARRRL
+936 NALTSDARRRL

-994 ILNEALAELRDQE
+994 ILNEALSELRDQE
-1007 FSGLFA
+1007 FSQLFA
-1013 DRKDAKDNYV
+1013 DRKDANNNYV
-1023 SDCFIESDMEL
+1023 HDCFIESDMEL

-1048 ALYRELDNIQNERA
+1048 ALYRELDNIQDERA
-1062 LEEYKKRLNDRFGR
+1062 LEEYRKRLTDRFGR

-1111 YLVTNQK
+1111 YLVSNTK

-1130 IQFCMANYKR
+1130 IQFCMTNYKR

-1163 YNIFNELNINT
+1163 YSIFNELSIKK

>member
-1 MNYKDIIQI
+1 MIYKDIIQI
-10 LVGHPLIKDITK
+10 LAGHPLVKDITK
-22 WMNSESKDLQLNGL
+22 WMNSDSKGLQLNGL
-36 QASGKGMMLSAIQQV
+36 QASGKGMMLSAIQQT
-51 SGAKILVVMEDAETA
+51 SEAKMLVVMEDAETA

-79 AKCGLLPSSY
+79 GRCGLLPSSY

-111 IMHNA
+111 IIHNS
-116 QITTTPSTP
+116 QFIIH
-125 NSKLS
+125 NYK
-130 TKCSPKLGELSEG
+130 
-143 LRGMQTLNSKLST
+143 NSKLST
-156 LNSKLNNGW
+156 LNSQLNNGW

-178 APQQA
+178 TPQQT
-183 FETKRLIIRK
+183 FETKRLTIRK
-193 GEIVDSEKV
+193 GEEVDSEKV
-202 IHSLA
+202 IRSLA

-247 DEVESI
+247 NEIESI

-299 ANMTFA
+299 SNMTFA

-330 NILING
+330 NLLING

-342 IANFRHITLK
+342 IANFRHIYLKRHENK
-352 NSTLLNSQLS
+352 NSSDKSDRPTHL
-362 TECSPKLGEVHE
+362 TSPTSPTN
-374 VGRGMLTLNFNQSA
+374 LTTFNFNQSA
-388 QPPYHKNFDIVAE
+388 QPPYHKNFDIVAN

-620 DQATSTA
+620 DQAKSTA

-635 ALPMDRLVCGD
+635 TLPMDRLVCGD

-689 LKEFPCRVEYLSRA
+689 LKDFPCKVEYLSRA
-703 KKPSEVKVIK
+703 KKPAEVKQIK
-713 QDLADGKIDILIGT
+713 QQLADGKIDILIGT
-727 HKIVGKEI
+727 HKIVGKDI
-735 KFKDLGLLII
+735 VFKDLGLLII

-791 ILTTPPPN
+791 ILTTPPSN
-799 RYPVTTEVCSYDDE
+799 RYPVATEVCTYDDE

-871 IDFIDYEYDI
+871 IDFIDYEYDV

-925 KAYCYLIAPPF
+925 KAYCYLIAPPM

-994 ILNEALAELRDQE
+994 ILNEALSELRDQE
-1007 FSGLFA
+1007 FSQLFA
-1013 DRKDAKDNYV
+1013 DRKDANNNYV
-1023 SDCFIESDMEL
+1023 HDCFIESDMEL

-1048 ALYRELDNIQNERA
+1048 ALYRELDNIQNEHA
-1062 LEEYKKRLNDRFGR
+1062 LEEYRKRLTDRFGR

-1111 YLVTNQK
+1111 YLVSNQK
-1118 SAFYESKEFETL
+1118 SAFYESAEFETL
-1130 IQFCMANYKR
+1130 IQFCMTNYKR

-1163 YNIFNELNINT
+1163 YNIFNELN

>member
-1 MNYKDIIQI
+1 MNYNDIIQI
-10 LVGHPLIKDITK
+10 LAGHPLVKDATK
-22 WMNSESKDLQLNGL
+22 WMKSKSQNLQINGL
-36 QASGKGMMLSAIQQV
+36 QASGKGMMLGAIQQK
-51 SGAKILVVMEDAETA
+51 SKAKMLVVMEDAETA
-66 AYLYNDINRAMPT
+66 AYLYNDINRAIPT
-79 AKCGLLPSSY
+79 GQCGLLPSSY

-111 IMHNA
+111 IIHN
-116 QITTTPSTP
+116 PHD
-125 NSKLS
+125 
-130 TKCSPKLGELSEG
+130 
-143 LRGMQTLNSKLST
+143 
-156 LNSKLNNGW
+156 NGW
-165 LIVTSPEGLIERV
+165 LIITSPEGLIERV
-178 APQQA
+178 ATKQT
-183 FETKRLIIRK
+183 FEKKRLTIRK
-193 GEIVDSEKV
+193 GEEIDTEA
-202 IHSLA
+202 IIRSLT

-228 ILDIFSFS
+228 IIDIFSFS
-236 NERPYRIDFWD
+236 NERPYRIDLWG

-253 RVFDIEKQLSINEV
+253 RIFDIEKQLSINEIN
-267 EEISILPN
+267 EINILPN
-275 VTAKGDKETISIFNF
+275 VTAKSNKETVSIFNF
-290 LPSDTIICW
+290 LPQDTIICW

-330 NILING
+330 NLLING

-342 IANFRHITLK
+342 IVDFRHITLK
-352 NSTLLNSQLS
+352 NTNLLNSAQPS
-362 TECSPKLGEVHE
+362 
-374 VGRGMLTLNFNQSA
+374 TLNFNQSA
-388 QPPYHKNFDIVAE
+388 QPPYHKNFDIVAD
-401 SLRSFINDGYAI
+401 SLRSFINEGYAI

-426 ASIFDERGDNI
+426 AAIFDERGDNI
-437 HFTPIEG
+437 HFTAIEG

-530 QNDDVIFVSI
+530 QNDDAIFVSI

-554 EPPRIN
+554 EPPRMN
-560 KLGTG
+560 KLGSG

-585 IQLYAARKA
+585 ILLYAARKA

-620 DQATSTA
+620 DQAKSTA
-627 DIKHDMES
+627 DIKQDMES
-635 ALPMDRLVCGD
+635 SLPMDRLVCGD

-689 LKEFPCRVEYLSRA
+689 LKDFPCKVEYLSRA
-703 KKPSEVKVIK
+703 KKPSEVKLIK
-713 QDLADGKIDILIGT
+713 QQLAEGKIDILIGT
-727 HKIVGKEI
+727 HKIVGKDI
-735 KFKDLGLLII
+735 LFKDLGLLII

-791 ILTTPPPN
+791 ILTTPPSN
-799 RYPVTTEVCSYDDE
+799 RYPVTTEVCTYDDE
-813 IIRDAIV
+813 TIRDAIV

-860 QMPTEQLEETI
+860 QMPTEQLEQTI
-871 IDFIDYEYDI
+871 IDFIDYEYDV

-925 KAYCYLIAPPF
+925 KAYCYLMAPPL
-936 NMLTSDARRRL
+936 NTLTSDARRRL

-994 ILNEALAELRDQE
+994 ILNEALSELRDQE
-1007 FSGLFA
+1007 FSQLFA
-1013 DRKDAKDNYV
+1013 DRKDANNNYV
-1023 SDCFIESDMEL
+1023 HDCFIESDMEL

-1048 ALYRELDNIQNERA
+1048 ALYRELDNIQDERA
-1062 LEEYKKRLNDRFGR
+1062 LEEYRKRLTDRFGR

-1111 YLVTNQK
+1111 YLVSNTK

-1130 IQFCMANYKR
+1130 IQFCMTNYKR

-1163 YNIFNELNINT
+1163 YSIFNELSIKK

>member
-1 MNYKDIIQI
+1 MNYNDIIQI
-10 LVGHPLIKDITK
+10 LSGHPLVKDATK
-22 WMNSESKDLQLNGL
+22 WMKSKSQNLQINGL
-36 QASGKGMMLSAIQQV
+36 QASGKGMMLGAIQQK
-51 SGAKILVVMEDAETA
+51 SKAKMLVVMEDAETA
-66 AYLYNDINRAMPT
+66 AYLYNDINRAIPT
-79 AKCGLLPSSY
+79 GQCGLLPSSY

-111 IMHNA
+111 IIHN
-116 QITTTPSTP
+116 PHD
-125 NSKLS
+125 
-130 TKCSPKLGELSEG
+130 
-143 LRGMQTLNSKLST
+143 
-156 LNSKLNNGW
+156 NGW
-165 LIVTSPEGLIERV
+165 LIITSPEGLIERV
-178 APQQA
+178 ATKQT
-183 FETKRLIIRK
+183 FEKKRLTIRK
-193 GEIVDSEKV
+193 GEEIDTEA
-202 IHSLA
+202 IIRSLT

-228 ILDIFSFS
+228 IIDIFSFS
-236 NERPYRIDFWD
+236 NERPYRIDLWG

-253 RVFDIEKQLSINEV
+253 RIFDIEKQLSINEID
-267 EEISILPN
+267 EINILPN
-275 VTAKGDKETISIFNF
+275 VTAKSNKETVSIFNF
-290 LPSDTIICW
+290 LPQDTIICW

-330 NILING
+330 NLLING

-342 IANFRHITLK
+342 IVDFRHITLK
-352 NSTLLNSQLS
+352 NTNLLNSAQPS
-362 TECSPKLGEVHE
+362 
-374 VGRGMLTLNFNQSA
+374 TLNFNQSA
-388 QPPYHKNFDIVAE
+388 QPPYHKNFDIVAD
-401 SLRSFINDGYAI
+401 SLRSFINEGYAI

-426 ASIFDERGDNI
+426 AAIFDERGDNI
-437 HFTPIEG
+437 HFTAIEG

-530 QNDDVIFVSI
+530 QNDDAIFVSI

-554 EPPRIN
+554 EPPRMN
-560 KLGTG
+560 KLGSG

-585 IQLYAARKA
+585 ILLYAARKA

-620 DQATSTA
+620 DQAKSTA
-627 DIKHDMES
+627 DIKQDMES
-635 ALPMDRLVCGD
+635 SLPMDRLVCGD

-689 LKEFPCRVEYLSRA
+689 LKDFPCKVEYLSRA
-703 KKPSEVKVIK
+703 KKPSEVKLIK
-713 QDLADGKIDILIGT
+713 QQLAEGKIDILIGT
-727 HKIVGKEI
+727 HKIVGKDI
-735 KFKDLGLLII
+735 LFKDLGLLII

-791 ILTTPPPN
+791 ILTTPPSN
-799 RYPVTTEVCSYDDE
+799 RYPVTTEVCTYDDE

-860 QMPTEQLEETI
+860 QMPTEQLEQTI
-871 IDFIDYEYDI
+871 IDFIDYEYDV

-925 KAYCYLIAPPF
+925 KAYCYLMAPPL
-936 NMLTSDARRRL
+936 NTLTSDARRRL

-994 ILNEALAELRDQE
+994 ILNEALSELRDQE
-1007 FSGLFA
+1007 FSQLFA
-1013 DRKDAKDNYV
+1013 DRKDANNNYV
-1023 SDCFIESDMEL
+1023 HDCFIESDMEL

-1048 ALYRELDNIQNERA
+1048 ALYRELDNIQDERA
-1062 LEEYKKRLNDRFGR
+1062 LEEYRKRLTDRFGR

-1111 YLVTNQK
+1111 YLVSNTK

-1130 IQFCMANYKR
+1130 IQFCMTNYKR

-1163 YNIFNELNINT
+1163 YSIFNELSIKK

>member
-10 LVGHPLIKDITK
+10 LAGHPLIKDITK
-22 WMNSESKDLQLNGL
+22 WMNSDSKGLQLNGL
-36 QASGKGMMLSAIQQV
+36 QASGKGMMLNAIQQV
-51 SGAKILVVMEDAETA
+51 SGAKMLVVMEDAETA

-79 AKCGLLPSSY
+79 GKCGLLPSSY
-89 KKSPKHGGLDLAS
+89 KKSPKQGGLDLAS

-111 IMHNA
+111 IIHK
-116 QITTTPSTP
+116 TCTDSSLLTP
-125 NSKLS
+125 NS
-130 TKCSPKLGELSEG
+130 
-143 LRGMQTLNSKLST
+143 
-156 LNSKLNNGW
+156 NGW

-178 APQQA
+178 TPQQT
-183 FETKRLIIRK
+183 FETKRLTIRK

-236 NERPYRIDFWD
+236 NERPYRIDFWG

-290 LPSDTIICW
+290 LPADTIICW

-330 NILING
+330 NLLING

-352 NSTLLNSQLS
+352 NSSLLNSQLS
-362 TECSPKLGEVHE
+362 
-374 VGRGMLTLNFNQSA
+374 TLNFNQSA
-388 QPPYHKNFDIVAE
+388 QPPYHKNFDIVAD

-689 LKEFPCRVEYLSRA
+689 LKEFPCRIEYLSRA

-745 DEEQKFGVS
+745 DEEQKFCVS

-820 TEMNRNGQVFLINNR
+820 TEMNRNGQVFLINNH

-871 IDFIDYEYDI
+871 IDFIDYEYDV

-1062 LEEYKKRLNDRFGR
+1062 LEEYKKRLTDRFGR
-1076 IPDEAGDLMTMVRLR
+1076 IPDEASDLMTMVRLR

-1118 SAFYESKEFETL
+1118 SVFYESKEFETL
-1130 IQFCMANYKR
+1130 IQFCMTNYKR

-1149 RIVQVSNI
+1149 HIVQVSNV

-1163 YNIFNELNINT
+1163 YNIFNELS

>member
-1 MNYKDIIQI
+1 MNYNDIIQI
-10 LVGHPLIKDITK
+10 LAGHPLVKDATK
-22 WMNSESKDLQLNGL
+22 WIKSKSQNLQINGL
-36 QASGKGMMLSAIQQV
+36 QASGKGMMLGAIQQK
-51 SGAKILVVMEDAETA
+51 SKAKMLVVMEDAETA
-66 AYLYNDINRAMPT
+66 AYLYNDINRAIPT
-79 AKCGLLPSSY
+79 GQCGLLPSSY

-111 IMHNA
+111 IIHN
-116 QITTTPSTP
+116 PHD
-125 NSKLS
+125 
-130 TKCSPKLGELSEG
+130 
-143 LRGMQTLNSKLST
+143 
-156 LNSKLNNGW
+156 NGW
-165 LIVTSPEGLIERV
+165 LIITSPEGLIERV
-178 APQQA
+178 ATKQT
-183 FETKRLIIRK
+183 FEKKRLTIRK
-193 GEIVDSEKV
+193 GEEIDTEA
-202 IHSLA
+202 IIRSLT

-212 LVEFVYEPG
+212 LMEFVYEPG

-228 ILDIFSFS
+228 IIDIFSFS
-236 NERPYRIDFWD
+236 NERPYRIDLWG

-253 RVFDIEKQLSINEV
+253 RIFDIEKQLSINEID
-267 EEISILPN
+267 EINILPN
-275 VTAKGDKETISIFNF
+275 VTAKSNKETVSIFNF
-290 LPSDTIICW
+290 LPQDTIICW

-330 NILING
+330 NLLING

-342 IANFRHITLK
+342 IVDFRHITLK
-352 NSTLLNSQLS
+352 NTNLLNSAQPS
-362 TECSPKLGEVHE
+362 
-374 VGRGMLTLNFNQSA
+374 TLNFNQSA
-388 QPPYHKNFDIVAE
+388 QPPYHKNFDIVAD
-401 SLRSFINDGYAI
+401 SLRSFINEGYAI

-426 ASIFDERGDNI
+426 AAIFDERGDNI
-437 HFTPIEG
+437 HFTAIEG

-530 QNDDVIFVSI
+530 QNDDAIFVSI

-554 EPPRIN
+554 EPPRMN
-560 KLGTG
+560 KLGSG

-585 IQLYAARKA
+585 ILLYAARKA

-620 DQATSTA
+620 DQAKSTA
-627 DIKHDMES
+627 DIKQDMES
-635 ALPMDRLVCGD
+635 SLPMDRLVCGD

-689 LKEFPCRVEYLSRA
+689 LKDFPCKVEYLSRA
-703 KKPSEVKVIK
+703 KKPSEVKLIK
-713 QDLADGKIDILIGT
+713 QQLAEGKIDILIGT
-727 HKIVGKEI
+727 HKIVGKDI
-735 KFKDLGLLII
+735 LFKDLGLLII

-791 ILTTPPPN
+791 ILTTPPSN
-799 RYPVTTEVCSYDDE
+799 RYPVTTEVCTYDDE

-860 QMPTEQLEETI
+860 QMPTEQLEQTI
-871 IDFIDYEYDI
+871 IDFIDYEYDV

-925 KAYCYLIAPPF
+925 KAYCYLMAPPL
-936 NMLTSDARRRL
+936 NALTSDARRRL

-994 ILNEALAELRDQE
+994 ILNEALSELRDQE
-1007 FSGLFA
+1007 FSQLFA
-1013 DRKDAKDNYV
+1013 DRKDANNNYV
-1023 SDCFIESDMEL
+1023 HDCFIESDMEL

-1048 ALYRELDNIQNERA
+1048 ALYRELDNIQDERA
-1062 LEEYKKRLNDRFGR
+1062 LEEYRKRLTDRFGR

-1111 YLVTNQK
+1111 YLVSNTK

-1130 IQFCMANYKR
+1130 IQFCMTNYKR

-1163 YNIFNELNINT
+1163 YSIFNELSIKK

>member
-1 MNYKDIIQI
+1 MNYNDIIQI
-10 LVGHPLIKDITK
+10 LAGHPLVKDATK
-22 WMNSESKDLQLNGL
+22 WMKSKSQNLQINGL
-36 QASGKGMMLSAIQQV
+36 QASGKGMMLGAIQQK
-51 SGAKILVVMEDAETA
+51 SKAKMLVVMEDAETA
-66 AYLYNDINRAMPT
+66 AYLYNDINRAIPT
-79 AKCGLLPSSY
+79 GQCGLLPSSY

-111 IMHNA
+111 IIHN
-116 QITTTPSTP
+116 PHD
-125 NSKLS
+125 
-130 TKCSPKLGELSEG
+130 
-143 LRGMQTLNSKLST
+143 
-156 LNSKLNNGW
+156 NGW
-165 LIVTSPEGLIERV
+165 LIITSPEGLIERV
-178 APQQA
+178 ATKQT
-183 FETKRLIIRK
+183 FEKKRLTIRK
-193 GEIVDSEKV
+193 GEEIDTEA
-202 IHSLA
+202 IICSLT

-228 ILDIFSFS
+228 IIDIFSFS
-236 NERPYRIDFWD
+236 NERPYRIDLWG

-253 RVFDIEKQLSINEV
+253 RIFDIEKQLSINEID
-267 EEISILPN
+267 EINILPN
-275 VTAKGDKETISIFNF
+275 VTAKSNKETVSIFNF
-290 LPSDTIICW
+290 LPQDTIICW

-330 NILING
+330 NLLING

-342 IANFRHITLK
+342 IVDFRHITLK
-352 NSTLLNSQLS
+352 NTNLLNCAQPS
-362 TECSPKLGEVHE
+362 
-374 VGRGMLTLNFNQSA
+374 TLNFNQSA
-388 QPPYHKNFDIVAE
+388 QPPYHKNFDIVAD
-401 SLRSFINDGYAI
+401 SLRSFINEGYAI

-426 ASIFDERGDNI
+426 AAIFDERGDNI
-437 HFTPIEG
+437 HFSAIEG

-530 QNDDVIFVSI
+530 QNDDTIFVSI

-554 EPPRIN
+554 EPPRMN
-560 KLGTG
+560 KLGSG

-585 IQLYAARKA
+585 ILLYAARKA

-620 DQATSTA
+620 DQAKSTA
-627 DIKHDMES
+627 DIKQDMES
-635 ALPMDRLVCGD
+635 SLPMDRLVCGD

-689 LKEFPCRVEYLSRA
+689 LKDFPCKVEYLSRA
-703 KKPSEVKVIK
+703 KKPSEVKLIK
-713 QDLADGKIDILIGT
+713 QQLAEGKIDILIGT
-727 HKIVGKEI
+727 HKIVGKDI
-735 KFKDLGLLII
+735 LFKDLGLLII

-791 ILTTPPPN
+791 ILTTPPSN
-799 RYPVTTEVCSYDDE
+799 RYPVTTEVCTYDDE

-860 QMPTEQLEETI
+860 QMPTEQLEQTI
-871 IDFIDYEYDI
+871 IDFIDYEYDV

-925 KAYCYLIAPPF
+925 KAYCYLMAPPL
-936 NMLTSDARRRL
+936 NALTSDARRRL

-994 ILNEALAELRDQE
+994 ILNEALSELRDQE
-1007 FSGLFA
+1007 FSQLFA
-1013 DRKDAKDNYV
+1013 DRKDANNNYV
-1023 SDCFIESDMEL
+1023 HDCFIESDMEL

-1048 ALYRELDNIQNERA
+1048 ALYRELDNIQDERA
-1062 LEEYKKRLNDRFGR
+1062 LEEYRKRLTDRFGR

-1111 YLVTNQK
+1111 YLVSNTK

-1130 IQFCMANYKR
+1130 IQFCMTNYKR

-1163 YNIFNELNINT
+1163 YSIFNELSIKK

>member
-10 LVGHPLIKDITK
+10 LTGHPLVKDTTK
-22 WMNSESKDLQLNGL
+22 WMKSKSQNLQINGL
-36 QASGKGMMLSAIQQV
+36 QASGKGMMLSAIQQK
-51 SGAKILVVMEDAETA
+51 SKAKMLVVMEDAETA

-79 AKCGLLPSSY
+79 GECGLLPSSY

-111 IMHNA
+111 IIHNS
-116 QITTTPSTP
+116 Q
-125 NSKLS
+125 
-130 TKCSPKLGELSEG
+130 
-143 LRGMQTLNSKLST
+143 
-156 LNSKLNNGW
+156 NNGW
-165 LIVTSPEGLIERV
+165 LIITSPEGLIERV
-178 APQQA
+178 ATQQT
-183 FETKRLIIRK
+183 FEKKRLTIRK
-193 GEIVDSEKV
+193 GEEIDSELIV
-202 IHSLA
+202 HSLT

-212 LVEFVYEPG
+212 FVEFVYEPG

-228 ILDIFSFS
+228 IIDIFSFS
-236 NERPYRIDFWD
+236 NERPYRIDLWG

-253 RVFDIEKQLSINEV
+253 RVFDIEKQLSINEID
-267 EEISILPN
+267 EINILPN
-275 VTAKGDKETISIFNF
+275 VTAKGDKDTVSIFNF
-290 LPSDTIICW
+290 LPQDTVICW

-330 NILING
+330 NLLING

-342 IANFRHITLK
+342 MANFRHITLK
-352 NSTLLNSQLS
+352 NTSLLSSQATTL
-362 TECSPKLGEVHE
+362 T
-374 VGRGMLTLNFNQSA
+374 FNQSA
-388 QPPYHKNFDIVAE
+388 QPPYHKNFDIVAN
-401 SLRSFINDGYAI
+401 SLRSFINEGYAI

-426 ASIFDERGDNI
+426 AAIFDERGDNI
-437 HFTPIEG
+437 HFTAIEG

-515 AENNGKRQE
+515 TENNGKRQE
-524 VIKLLY
+524 VIKLIYL
-530 QNDDVIFVSI
+530 NDDAIFVSI

-554 EPPRIN
+554 EPPRMN
-560 KLGTG
+560 KLGSG

-585 IQLYAARKA
+585 ILLYAARKA

-620 DQATSTA
+620 DQAKSTA
-627 DIKHDMES
+627 DIKQDMES
-635 ALPMDRLVCGD
+635 SLPMDRLVCGD

-689 LKEFPCRVEYLSRA
+689 LKDFPCKVEYLSRA
-703 KKPSEVKVIK
+703 KKPSEVKLIK
-713 QDLADGKIDILIGT
+713 QQLAEGKIDILIGT

-735 KFKDLGLLII
+735 QFKDLGLLII

-799 RYPVTTEVCSYDDE
+799 RYPVTTEVCTYDDE

-852 ARVAVAHG
+852 ARIAVAHG
-860 QMPTEQLEETI
+860 QMPTEQLEQTI
-871 IDFIDYEYDI
+871 IDFIDYEYDV

-925 KAYCYLIAPPF
+925 KAFCYLMAPPL

-1007 FSGLFA
+1007 FSQLFA
-1013 DRKDAKDNYV
+1013 DRRDANTNFV
-1023 SDCFIESDMEL
+1023 NDCFIESDMEL

-1062 LEEYKKRLNDRFGR
+1062 LEEYRKRLTDRFGR

-1111 YLVTNQK
+1111 YLVSNTK

-1163 YNIFNELNINT
+1163 YNIFNELSIKK

>member
-1 MNYKDIIQI
+1 MKYNDIIQI
-10 LVGHPLIKDITK
+10 LSGHPLVKDATK
-22 WMNSESKDLQLNGL
+22 WIKSKSQNLQINGL
-36 QASGKGMMLSAIQQV
+36 QASGKGMMLGAIQQK
-51 SGAKILVVMEDAETA
+51 SKAKMLVVMEDAETA
-66 AYLYNDINRAMPT
+66 AYLYNDINRAIPT
-79 AKCGLLPSSY
+79 GQCGLLPSSY

-111 IMHNA
+111 IIHN
-116 QITTTPSTP
+116 PHD
-125 NSKLS
+125 
-130 TKCSPKLGELSEG
+130 
-143 LRGMQTLNSKLST
+143 
-156 LNSKLNNGW
+156 NGW
-165 LIVTSPEGLIERV
+165 LIITSPEGLIERV
-178 APQQA
+178 ATEQT
-183 FETKRLIIRK
+183 FEKKRLTIRK
-193 GEIVDSEKV
+193 GEEIDTEA
-202 IHSLA
+202 IIRSLT

-228 ILDIFSFS
+228 IIDIFSFS
-236 NERPYRIDFWD
+236 NERPYRIDLWG

-253 RVFDIEKQLSINEV
+253 RIFDIEKQLSINEID
-267 EEISILPN
+267 EINILPN
-275 VTAKGDKETISIFNF
+275 VTAKSNKETVSIFNF
-290 LPSDTIICW
+290 LPQDTIICW

-330 NILING
+330 NLLING
-336 NIAKEQ
+336 NIAKKQ
-342 IANFRHITLK
+342 IVDFRHITLK
-352 NSTLLNSQLS
+352 NTNLLNSAQPS
-362 TECSPKLGEVHE
+362 
-374 VGRGMLTLNFNQSA
+374 TLNFNQSA
-388 QPPYHKNFDIVAE
+388 QPPYHKNFDIVAD
-401 SLRSFINDGYAI
+401 SLRSFINEGYAI

-426 ASIFDERGDNI
+426 AAIFDERGDNI
-437 HFTPIEG
+437 HFTAIEG

-530 QNDDVIFVSI
+530 QNDDAIFVSI

-554 EPPRIN
+554 EPPRMN
-560 KLGTG
+560 KLGSS

-585 IQLYAARKA
+585 ILLYAARKA

-620 DQATSTA
+620 DQAKSTA
-627 DIKHDMES
+627 DIKQDMES
-635 ALPMDRLVCGD
+635 SLPMDRLVCGD

-689 LKEFPCRVEYLSRA
+689 LKDFPCKVEYLSRA
-703 KKPSEVKVIK
+703 KKPSEVKLIK
-713 QDLADGKIDILIGT
+713 QQLAEGKIDILIGT
-727 HKIVGKEI
+727 HKIVGKDI
-735 KFKDLGLLII
+735 LFKDLGLLII

-791 ILTTPPPN
+791 ILTTPPSN
-799 RYPVTTEVCSYDDE
+799 RYPVTTEVCTYDDE

-860 QMPTEQLEETI
+860 QMPTEQLEQTI
-871 IDFIDYEYDI
+871 IDFIDYEYDV

-925 KAYCYLIAPPF
+925 KAYCYLMAPPL
-936 NMLTSDARRRL
+936 NALTSDARRRL

-994 ILNEALAELRDQE
+994 ILNEALSELRNQE
-1007 FSGLFA
+1007 FSQLFA
-1013 DRKDAKDNYV
+1013 DRKDANNNYV
-1023 SDCFIESDMEL
+1023 HDCFIESDMEL

-1048 ALYRELDNIQNERA
+1048 ALYRELDNIQDERA
-1062 LEEYKKRLNDRFGR
+1062 LEEYRKRLTDRFGR
-1076 IPDEAGDLMTMVRLR
+1076 IPDETGDLMTMVRLR

-1111 YLVTNQK
+1111 YLVSNTK

-1130 IQFCMANYKR
+1130 IQFCMTNYKR

-1163 YNIFNELNINT
+1163 YSIFNELSIKK

>member
-1 MNYKDIIQI
+1 MNYNNIIQI
-10 LVGHPLIKDITK
+10 LAGHPLVKDATK
-22 WMNSESKDLQLNGL
+22 WIKSKSQNLQINGL
-36 QASGKGMMLSAIQQV
+36 QASGKGMMLGAIQQK
-51 SGAKILVVMEDAETA
+51 SKAKMLVVMEDAETA
-66 AYLYNDINRAMPT
+66 AYLYNDINRAIPT
-79 AKCGLLPSSY
+79 GQCGLLPSSY

-111 IMHNA
+111 IIHN
-116 QITTTPSTP
+116 PHD
-125 NSKLS
+125 
-130 TKCSPKLGELSEG
+130 
-143 LRGMQTLNSKLST
+143 
-156 LNSKLNNGW
+156 NGW
-165 LIVTSPEGLIERV
+165 LIITSPEGLIERV
-178 APQQA
+178 ATKQT
-183 FETKRLIIRK
+183 FEKKRLTIRK
-193 GEIVDSEKV
+193 GEEIDTEA
-202 IHSLA
+202 IIRSLT

-228 ILDIFSFS
+228 IIDIFSFS
-236 NERPYRIDFWD
+236 NERPYRIDLWG

-253 RVFDIEKQLSINEV
+253 RIFDIEKQLSINEID
-267 EEISILPN
+267 EINILPN
-275 VTAKGDKETISIFNF
+275 VTAKSNKETVSIFNF
-290 LPSDTIICW
+290 LPQDTIICW

-330 NILING
+330 NLLING

-342 IANFRHITLK
+342 IVDFRHITLK
-352 NSTLLNSQLS
+352 NTNLLNSAQPS
-362 TECSPKLGEVHE
+362 
-374 VGRGMLTLNFNQSA
+374 TLNFNQSA
-388 QPPYHKNFDIVAE
+388 QPPYHKNFDIVAD
-401 SLRSFINDGYAI
+401 SLRSFINEGYAI

-426 ASIFDERGDNI
+426 AAIFDERGDNI
-437 HFTPIEG
+437 HFTAIEG

-530 QNDDVIFVSI
+530 QNDDAIFVSI

-554 EPPRIN
+554 EPPRMN
-560 KLGTG
+560 KLGSG

-585 IQLYAARKA
+585 ILLYAARKA

-620 DQATSTA
+620 DQAKSTA
-627 DIKHDMES
+627 DIKQDMES
-635 ALPMDRLVCGD
+635 SLPMDRLVCGD

-689 LKEFPCRVEYLSRA
+689 LKDFPCKVEYLSRA
-703 KKPSEVKVIK
+703 KKPSEVKLIK
-713 QDLADGKIDILIGT
+713 QQLAEGKIDILIGT
-727 HKIVGKEI
+727 HKIVGKDI
-735 KFKDLGLLII
+735 LFKDLGLLII

-754 VKEKLKAMKVNVDTL
+754 VKEKLKAIKVNVDTL

-791 ILTTPPPN
+791 ILTTPPSN
-799 RYPVTTEVCSYDDE
+799 RYPVTTEVCTYDDE

-860 QMPTEQLEETI
+860 QMPTEQLEQTI
-871 IDFIDYEYDI
+871 IDFIDYEYDV

-925 KAYCYLIAPPF
+925 KAYCYLMAPPL
-936 NMLTSDARRRL
+936 NALTSDARRRL

-958 GFNIAMQDLDIR
+958 GFNIAIQDLDIR

-994 ILNEALAELRDQE
+994 ILNEALSELRDQE
-1007 FSGLFA
+1007 FSQLFA
-1013 DRKDAKDNYV
+1013 DRKDANNNYV
-1023 SDCFIESDMEL
+1023 HDCFIESDMEL

-1048 ALYRELDNIQNERA
+1048 ALYRELDNIQDERA
-1062 LEEYKKRLNDRFGR
+1062 LEEYRKRLTDRFGR

-1111 YLVTNQK
+1111 YLVSNTK

-1130 IQFCMANYKR
+1130 IQFCMTNYKR

-1163 YNIFNELNINT
+1163 YSIFNELSIKK